1 MRTGVFGIWS
11 NFALEKNENKNV
23 IVVFTKFSCKIILK
37 RKYIGTSSW
46 SSGCSVSCFWV
57 FNSSTDFN
65 KSLWVY
71 SKARDCRISPWPQ
84 AKIVRK
90 NVKNQYGIYIFIILF
105 WLFLPSSLIR
115 IKCVWSSTE
124 SSKIWESVLE
134 RLRARSSTLKISFW
148 NSSNRLYNPRSSRR

>member
-1 MRTGVFGIWS
+1 M
-11 NFALEKNENKNV
+11 
-23 IVVFTKFSCKIILK
+23 K
-37 RKYIGTSSW
+37 RKYIDTSSW

-90 NVKNQYGIYIFIILF
+90 NVKELCIFHTSIYHFSN
-105 WLFLPSSLIR
+105 WLFTFISDSNKVCLKFHRIFKDLRIGSWKVTCTFEYAKNIFLKFIQSFVQSSIKSSL
-115 IKCVWSSTE
+115 KYDF
-124 SSKIWESVLE
+124 K
-134 RLRARSSTLKISFW
+134 
-148 NSSNRLYNPRSSRR
+148 N

>member
-1 MRTGVFGIWS
+1 MY
-11 NFALEKNENKNV
+11 
-23 IVVFTKFSCKIILK
+23 KIILK

-90 NVKNQYGIYIFIILF
+90 NVKNQYRIYIFTILF

-134 RLRARSSTLKISFW
+134 RLRARSRTLKISFW